1 MRMEEMT
8 KVKICGL
15 IRAEDA
21 EAVNSAGAE
30 YAGFVFADSRRKVTH
45 EEAAE
50 IRKKFDPGVT
60 AVGVF
65 VDADEDEIAELT
77 EAGTIDMVQLHGSE
91 DDGYIERVKKRTGC
105 PVIKAIKLGPE
116 SGVAKAFLQNG
127 AEIEEVSDAD
137 VLKQKILSA
146 NDSPADYI
154 MFDAGKGCGRTFDWK
169 ALKAVRSSI
178 TKPFF
183 LAGGLKPGNAAE
195 AVRELGPYAADVSG
209 GVEGSDGYKDK
220 TLIREFV
227 RRVESE

>member
-1 MRMEEMT
+1 MDMT

-15 IRAEDA
+15 RRPEDA

-30 YAGFVFADSRRKVTH
+30 YAGFVFAESRRKVTH
-45 EEAAE
+45 EEAAD
-50 IRKKFDPGVT
+50 IRKKFKKGVT

-65 VDADEDEIAELT
+65 VDADEDEIAELA

-91 DDGYIERVKKRTGC
+91 DDSYIERVKKRTGC

-116 SGVAKAFLQNG
+116 SSGAKAFLQKG
-127 AEIEEVSDAD
+127 TEIEKVPDAE
-137 VLKQKILSA
+137 VLKHKILSA

-154 MFDAGKGCGRTFDWK
+154 MFDAGKGCGKTFDWD
-169 ALKAVRSSI
+169 ALKAVRDRI

-183 LAGGLKPGNAAE
+183 LAGGLKAENAAR
-195 AVRELGPYAADVSG
+195 AVEELDPYAADVSG
-209 GVEGSDGYKDK
+209 GVEGADGYKDK
-220 TLIREFV
+220 ALVEEFV

>member
-15 IRAEDA
+15 RRAEDA

-45 EEAAE
+45 EDAAK
-50 IRKKFDPGVT
+50 IRKKFDQGIT

-65 VDADEDEIAELT
+65 ADADEDEIAELA

-91 DDGYIERVKKRTGC
+91 DDEYIERVKKRTGC

-116 SGVAKAFLQNG
+116 SGVAKAFMQNG
-127 AEIEEVSDAD
+127 TKIEKVSDAD
-137 VLKQKILSA
+137 VLKHKILSA

-154 MFDAGKGCGRTFDWK
+154 IFDAGKGCGRTFDWN

-183 LAGGLKPGNAAE
+183 LAGGLRPDNAKR
-195 AVRELGPYAADVSG
+195 AVEELDPYAADVSG